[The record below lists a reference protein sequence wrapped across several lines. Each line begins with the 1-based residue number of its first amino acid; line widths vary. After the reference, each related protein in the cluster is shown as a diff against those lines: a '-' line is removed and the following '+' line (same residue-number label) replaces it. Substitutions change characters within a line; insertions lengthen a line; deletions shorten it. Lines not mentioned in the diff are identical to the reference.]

1 MVHWDMRSG
10 NCVRDLGE
18 YGVGVVKVEA
28 TREST
33 VGLFAENTVIVWDN
47 FSGETLYTLAMVS
60 GQLALLW
67 MSRLI
72 FLRFWGWLIV
82 E

>member
-1 MVHWDMRSG
+1 MRSG
-10 NCVRDLGE
+10 NCVYDLGE

-60 GQLALLW
+60 
-67 MSRLI
+67 S
-72 FLRFWGWLIV
+72 
-82 E
+82 

>member
-10 NCVRDLGE
+10 NCVHDLGE

-60 GQLALLW
+60 GQLAHLL
-67 MSRLI
+67 MSRSI

>member
-10 NCVRDLGE
+10 NCVHDLGE

-28 TREST
+28 TRESM

-60 GQLALLW
+60 
-67 MSRLI
+67 S
-72 FLRFWGWLIV
+72 
-82 E
+82 